1 MSKRRYRCQV
11 AVADSGQR
19 DKGVPERVAESTDS
33 SVFIA
38 AFGKVEKG
46 QKPNVDALKLWSCTD
61 RFSFF
66 FSSWAVSFFVF
77 SDSSGG

>member
-46 QKPNVDALKLWSCTD
+46 QKPNVDEH
-61 RFSFF
+61 
-66 FSSWAVSFFVF
+66 
-77 SDSSGG
+77 